1 MMLLYVKYRDHLL
14 FKNAD
19 PGLFKPNVREVVG
32 WLTRETEEALF
43 LTYDRSVE
51 PLRFEKC
58 ESGLIILKLEVLE
71 RREIE

>member
-19 PGLFKPNVREVVG
+19 PSLFKPNVREVVG
-32 WLTRETEEALF
+32 WLTRETDEALF
-43 LTYDRSVE
+43 LTYDRSIE
-51 PLRFEKC
+51 PLPFEKC
-58 ESGLIILKLEVLE
+58 ESGLIILKSEVLE